1 MCWVRHV
8 RSFVRLQWWKF
19 DCDVVDNGVVTVSLE
34 KLARLPPWFHFI
46 CVHLAIQL
54 RCRGLNFSL
63 FTHINLHKQIPWNA
77 YTLSILVALP
87 LRFPFSFSCP
97 IVYSHCINC
106 EHLYYIHSTL
116 LISSSQMHNL
126 HLKVPMQDTCKWYG
140 KKARINWKGMDT
152 DKNLFADVN
161 LNRFL
166 LLQTEILD
174 LEVSLSWEHWR
185 HSAGVSHNL
194 IL

>member
-54 RCRGLNFSL
+54 HCRGLNFSL

-77 YTLSILVALP
+77 YTLSILVALS

-106 EHLYYIHSTL
+106 EHLYYILSTL

-126 HLKVPMQDTCKWYG
+126 YLNFQCKTLCKWYG
-140 KKARINWKGMDT
+140 KKRVSIEKEWIQTRICLRMCIWIG
-152 DKNLFADVN
+152 F
-161 LNRFL
+161 F
-166 LLQTEILD
+166 
-174 LEVSLSWEHWR
+174 
-185 HSAGVSHNL
+185 
-194 IL
+194 